1 MPQRS
6 PLIELPI
13 NRPSGHELS
22 NAMRSEIHARACAG
36 ESYGAIARSKSL
48 LRSTVST
55 TVKTINTRQ
64 SVESKA
70 RTGRPTVHSDREHRR
85 IVQHVRQHP
94 MGTYGNLKRETGL
107 DFSRSTY
114 RRILHA
120 SSVLHWLAKKRPA
133 LTPHQAQVRLAF
145 TSLHCHKLDW
155 SNTLF
160 SDECSVEKG
169 VGKKRLWAFGD
180 PYQKW
185 DVDKI
190 QTYNKVRVLQSW
202 FGHVSGLQSAVPTS
216 LSWEEML

>member
-13 NRPSGHELS
+13 NRASGHELS

-48 LRSTVST
+48 PRSTVSA

-145 TSLHCHKLDW
+145 TSLHCHK
-155 SNTLF
+155 T
-160 SDECSVEKG
+160 
-169 VGKKRLWAFGD
+169 RLEQHAFLG
-180 PYQKW
+180 
-185 DVDKI
+185 
-190 QTYNKVRVLQSW
+190 RVLCRKRR
-202 FGHVSGLQSAVPTS
+202 GEEKTLGL
-216 LSWEEML
+216 W